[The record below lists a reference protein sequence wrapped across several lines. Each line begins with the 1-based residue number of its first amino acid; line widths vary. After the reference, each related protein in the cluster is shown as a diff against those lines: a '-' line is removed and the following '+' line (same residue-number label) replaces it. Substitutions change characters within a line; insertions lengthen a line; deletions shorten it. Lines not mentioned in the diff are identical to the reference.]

1 MSSVSGPEN
10 GRSADLRLDS
20 ADLRLDSADL
30 RFGEEFSGGIIQDPP
45 KTSLMDK

>member
-10 GRSADLRLDS
+10 GRS